1 MEGQVV
7 AERRGLSH
15 REYRTNQNRPVR
27 GCRGPIGKKHIL
39 FVDDD
44 LNVLR
49 GLERMLRPLRNE
61 WEMAFLGK
69 GTDALARLEQESVDV
84 IVCDLR
90 MPGMDGIQ
98 LLNEVM
104 QRFPRVV
111 RIILSGQVGKET
123 VLKAARSTH
132 AYLSKPCEPEVLKA
146 AVRQLPGEHELLMEF
161 SA

>member
-1 MEGQVV
+1 MEGHIL
-7 AERRGLSH
+7 ADRRGLGY
-15 REYRTNQNRPVR
+15 REYFANPSIAAR
-27 GCRGPIGKKHIL
+27 GYRGPIGKKRIL

-44 LNVLR
+44 PNVLR
-49 GLERMLRPLRNE
+49 GLERMLRPLRHECQMTFVGN
-61 WEMAFLGK
+61 GV
-69 GTDALARLEQESVDV
+69 DALARLEQESVDV

-104 QRFPRVV
+104 QKFPRVV
-111 RIILSGQVGKET
+111 RILLSGQVGKEA
-123 VLKAARSTH
+123 VLKATGSSH

-146 AVRQLPGEHELLMEF
+146 AVMQLPGEHELVMEL